1 MTHDPACC
9 LSDMP
14 ATECPVCESIT
25 LARDEERA
33 KYQEVWKTNL
43 PLIERRNY
51 EQGFHDGRE
60 SR

>member
-14 ATECPVCESIT
+14 ATECPVCDCIA
-25 LARDEERA
+25 LARGEERA
-33 KYQEVWKTNL
+33 KYQETWKTNL
-43 PLIERRNY
+43 PLIEKRNY
-51 EQGFHDGRE
+51 EQGYRDGRE